1 MLATPS
7 GFSAKDQVQSMPHGL
22 RIPKASDFRAIWIN
36 LYCGMPP
43 EGCFPE
49 AKQSEHEISVGGL
62 REMKKNRSRFMTRL
76 ADLRA
81 YASTPQG
88 LSLQSLSS
96 LSMSSLRRWN
106 RRLRSRNPPMLTH
119 TDISAK
125 MDMER
130 KKRMVQSVSHML
142 LIFLMKRF
150 FEPSFI
156 R

>member
-1 MLATPS
+1 MALES
-7 GFSAKDQVQSMPHGL
+7 RKL
-22 RIPKASDFRAIWIN
+22 RIFEPYGSIFIMACRLKDASQKRSN
-36 LYCGMPP
+36 QNMR
-43 EGCFPE
+43 
-49 AKQSEHEISVGGL
+49 SVWKEL
-62 REMKKNRSRFMTRL
+62 REMKNNRSRFMTCL